1 MKQKSKSLI
10 FNNIMTTIDEQLATI
25 PSCEADGTPIEESLN
40 FEMYI
45 DSITDISFKDKVGK
59 QHYPFTKTVA
69 ALLVEDELD
78 ERNNQPTEEDKLND
92 KPNSHD

>member
-25 PSCEADGTPIEESLN
+25 PSSEADGTPIEESLN

-45 DSITDISFKDKVGK
+45 DSITEVS
-59 QHYPFTKTVA
+59 
-69 ALLVEDELD
+69 L
-78 ERNNQPTEEDKLND
+78 
-92 KPNSHD
+92 

>member
-1 MKQKSKSLI
+1 
-10 FNNIMTTIDEQLATI
+10 MTTADEQLATI
-25 PSCEADGTPIEESLN
+25 PSAEADGTPIEDSLN

-45 DSITDISFKDKVGK
+45 DSVTNISFKDKAGK

-69 ALLVEDELD
+69 TRLVEDELD